1 MRGGRALG
9 RLGLTVGPAAPAG
22 DRPRL
27 SVVLPA
33 RSTPQRRV
41 EQRLAHLAFDTRL
54 PEGVEFLCVD
64 EGSEPDCA
72 AALREACAAA
82 GVVYLGLPTTGEPF
96 SIARARNFGALAA
109 RGDYL
114 LFQDLDLVPHPG
126 FYAGLLREIE
136 FQGLAAR
143 RDEFLVIPVA
153 YLTEAASERLL
164 RPGYFEPQTVLDA
177 IVSGDAGVLESYAPV
192 SSCVVLHRDYYLA
205 LGGQRADFVG
215 WGYEDWE
222 FAYRLM
228 RRARRFPP
236 PRDFDRDDY
245 ASFANEGAYRGW
257 RAAFQ
262 LYGDTSLRRGLFL
275 THAHHPAEAKRRGD
289 AGREANRNRF
299 LACLAEVR
307 AGREPRFDLLGH
319 VRILAAAG
327 RPPLPVTLVVGASPL
342 ARSRGLQAALTNP
355 LAIER
360 LAGSE
365 LEDPLAALAAAGL
378 RLAAAVV
385 EEPQLDRRR
394 AALFLRLRNEVPT
407 LVLGRLG
414 LSDCFF
420 LDAGTDRL
428 CAGSLEAWSGGPPA
442 SEERRARLRRSLA
455 RELPSAR
462 GENPPETAVS
472 LFVTT
477 PTRFRLEGETLRDE
491 AALDLLAAVEERLAF
506 LPPARRRLTIHCP
519 RHLARRFA
527 GSGHDVRPLQDLD
540 AAIAAS
546 AFCVFQHDGL
556 ALRGLLHGKPCFL
569 PADSAFVAAGL
580 ARPLEAL
587 GETPGEALGEAAVAA
602 PGERLAGLLDF
613 LLTERAS
620 RLTLRFDAAASRR
633 SRLRLELGSLCF
645 PDGRRVAFAQ
655 RYPAA
660 ESARLLA
667 QLHQAVNLDRVERRP
682 APRRHDRRLS
692 LLLQAG
698 ARPVARAPAEET
710 WEEPERAPPSGQAAG
725 ERTEDPVAAVAGEE
739 RRRRRPRLLRLAI
752 KLVRRPDLYLLDSRV
767 PWLRRLGRRR
777 FRD

>member
-1 MRGGRALG
+1 VEA
-9 RLGLTVGPAAPAG
+9 AAPAG

-54 PEGVEFLCVD
+54 PEGVEFLCID

-72 AALREACAAA
+72 AALREACTAA
-82 GVVYLGLPTTGEPF
+82 GVAYLGLPATGEPF

-109 RGDYL
+109 RGEYL

-164 RPGYFEPQTVLDA
+164 RPGHFAPQTVLDA
-177 IVSGDAGVLESYAPV
+177 IVSGDAVVLESYAPV

-299 LACLAEVR
+299 LGCLAEAR

-319 VRILAAAG
+319 ARILAAAG

-342 ARSRGLQAALTNP
+342 ARSRGLQAALANP
-355 LAIER
+355 LPIER

-365 LEDPLAALAAAGL
+365 LEDPLAALVAAGL
-378 RLAAAVV
+378 RLQAAVV

-394 AALFLRLRNEVPT
+394 AALFLRLRREVPT
-407 LVLGRLG
+407 LVLGRIG

-420 LDAGTDRL
+420 LDAGSDRL
-428 CAGSLEAWSGGPPA
+428 CAGSLEGWSGGPPA
-442 SEERRARLRRSLA
+442 SEEARERLRRYLA
-455 RELPSAR
+455 RERPAGR
-462 GENPPETAVS
+462 GGSTPETAVS
-472 LFVTT
+472 LFVTA
-477 PTRFRLEGETLRDE
+477 PTRFRVEEESLRDE
-491 AALDLLAAVEERLAF
+491 AALDLLAAVEERLAA
-506 LPPARRRLTIHCP
+506 LPADRRRLTIHCP
-519 RHLARRFA
+519 RHLVRRFA
-527 GSGHDVRPLQDLD
+527 GSGHAVRPLQDVD

-580 ARPLEAL
+580 ARPLEVMGEVL
-587 GETPGEALGEAAVAA
+587 GEVLGEALGEAPGEAVADS
-602 PGERLAGLLDF
+602 PGERLVGLLDF
-613 LLTERAS
+613 LLSERAS
-620 RLTLRFDAAASRR
+620 RLTLRFDPAASRR
-633 SRLRLELGSLCF
+633 SRLRLEPSSLRF
-645 PDGRRVAFAQ
+645 PDGRRVAFTQ

-698 ARPVARAPAEET
+698 ARPVAREPAEET
-710 WEEPERAPPSGQAAG
+710 WEEPERAAPSGQAAE
-725 ERTEDPVAAVAGEE
+725 ERTEDPVAAVAGDE

-767 PWLRRLGRRR
+767 PWLRRLGRRL